1 MPILF
6 RTKTLFVVAL
16 CLMSYFNAIF
26 AQTPDPDTLKVEN
39 LDKMYIVGT
48 AKPSSTKQ
56 SVPIQTM
63 DKKSFEKLGI
73 QDLYEAVRTFSGVSI
88 RDYGGIGGVKTVSVR
103 NMGSQHTAVCY
114 DGITLSNAQ
123 SGQIDIGRF
132 SLDNVEQISL
142 SIGQSDDI
150 FQTARLF
157 ASAGALN
164 IRTSKP
170 VFGDRSSHVTASMRF
185 ASFGTYNPY
194 LLYQQRLSKR
204 WSFGINGD
212 WLTSDGEYPFTIRNG
227 ANYESYT
234 RINSQV
240 NTARGELNI
249 YGDLGKGGNLT
260 LKGNYLYSHRG
271 LPGSVVLY
279 NQDAKEWLWDRNG
292 FGSAHY
298 QNRLSDQWAIMA
310 NLKYTYSW
318 NRYLALNDR
327 LASGK
332 EETFYTQNEYYASVA
347 GEFAPVEGLRFT
359 LVEDYF
365 INTLDATL
373 TDFVYPVRQTSLTA
387 LAGQYKNSRVTLTA
401 SLLGTFITEEVEVGT
416 PADDKMRLSPSVS
429 ISYKL
434 FEKAN
439 FRIRASYKDAYR
451 APNFND
457 LYYSRVGN
465 RNLLP
470 EKATQFNLGLTWSG
484 TLWPEVVE
492 YASFS
497 VDGYSNLIKDKIVA
511 IPTMFIWRMLNI
523 GKVGMSGLDVNGVA
537 QISLPAMMSLSLN
550 ANYSLQYAVDI
561 SDPESKTYMHQIPYT
576 PRHSGSVTL
585 SWKSRWLNISYL
597 CTAVGKRY
605 SFPQNTQSNLIEGYM
620 DHTVS
625 VNRTFNLGEHKLSV
639 MGEVLNIGNVNY
651 EVVQYYPMPGRSY
664 RLTLK
669 YNF

>member
-1 MPILF
+1 MQVLYHF
-6 RTKTLFVVAL
+6 KGAFVAAFL
-16 CLMSYFNAIF
+16 LLICGGAIC
-26 AQTPDPDTLKVEN
+26 AQSLDQDTVKVEN
-39 LDKMYIVGT
+39 LDQMVVT
-48 AKPSSTKQ
+48 AKGKPSSTKQ

-63 DKKSFEKLGI
+63 DKKSFERLGM

-88 RDYGGIGGVKTVSVR
+88 KDYGGIGGVKTVSVR

-164 IRTSKP
+164 IRTTKP
-170 VFGDRSSHVTASMRF
+170 EFDDRSSHVTASVRL

-194 LLYQQRLSKR
+194 LLYQQRLSKK
-204 WSFGINGD
+204 WSFAINGD
-212 WLTSDGEYPFTIRNG
+212 WLISDGEYPFTIKNG
-227 ANYESYT
+227 DNYESHI
-234 RINSQV
+234 RKNSQV
-240 NTARGELNI
+240 NTVRGEFNL
-249 YGDLGKGGNLT
+249 YGDLGKGGSLT

-279 NQDAKEWLWDRNG
+279 NQDASEWLWDRNG

-298 QNRLSDQWAIMA
+298 HNKLSEQWAIMA

-318 NRYLALNDR
+318 NRYLALSDR
-327 LASGK
+327 LSSGK

-347 GEFAPVEGLRFT
+347 GEFAPVKGVRFT

-365 INTLDATL
+365 VNTLDATL
-373 TDFVYPVRQTSLTA
+373 ADFVYPTRHTSLTA
-387 LAGQYKNSRVTLTA
+387 LAGQYNGSRLTLTA
-401 SLLGTFITEEVEVGT
+401 SLLGTFITEQVEVGE

-429 ISYKL
+429 VSFKL
-434 FEKAN
+434 FERAN
-439 FRIRASYKDAYR
+439 FRLRASYKDAYR
-451 APNFND
+451 APTFND

-470 EKATQFNLGLTWSG
+470 EKASQFNLGLTWSG
-484 TLWPEVVE
+484 VLWPDIVE

-511 IPTMFIWRMLNI
+511 IPTMFVWRMLNI
-523 GKVGMSGLDVNGVA
+523 GKVGMSGVDVNGVA
-537 QISLPAMMSLSLN
+537 QISLPEMMSLSLN
-550 ANYSLQYAVDI
+550 ANYSFQHAVDI

-585 SWKSRWLNISYL
+585 SFKSRWINVSYI
-597 CTAVGKRY
+597 CTAVGERY
-605 SFPQNTQSNLIEGYM
+605 SFPQNTRSNLIDGYM

-625 VNRTFNLGEHKLSV
+625 LSRTFTLGRHKLSV

-664 RLTLK
+664 RLTVK